1 MSKQSRIT
9 VKGQVTIPKDVRDA
23 LGLRPG
29 DLVTFEETNG
39 TVTVRKG
46 ETAEP
51 ESFAD
56 RLARARA
63 LASPLPL
70 EMTTDEYMTL
80 VREPLP
86 PRDE

>member
-1 MSKQSRIT
+1 MSKQTRIT

-46 ETAEP
+46 KAAEP
-51 ESFAD
+51 EKFAD

-63 LASPLPL
+63 LAGPLPL
-70 EMTTDEYMTL
+70 AMTADEYMAL